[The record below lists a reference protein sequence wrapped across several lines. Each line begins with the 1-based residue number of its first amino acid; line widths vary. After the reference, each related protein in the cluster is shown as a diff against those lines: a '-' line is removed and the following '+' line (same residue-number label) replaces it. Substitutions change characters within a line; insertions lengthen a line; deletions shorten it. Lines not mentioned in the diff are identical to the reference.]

1 MLEKTPDGTRLTMR
15 LTYLLPL
22 LMFAVLA
29 APARAQQEQGQ
40 NTLLPEIDPQD
51 IEIRS
56 QFRARFPG
64 LTRQPILG
72 FDPNPRV
79 FQIDPNR
86 MPFMESRDDVVASL
100 PVSELSRPAPPDY
113 VPMSYSA
120 PIGLFAQTGFG
131 SYTAPEARFWGLY
144 KPGNKSYVGADF
156 DFSSAFD
163 GHLDNRSS
171 SYRDFSA
178 NLEFGTKLDARTQ
191 LDVYGGA
198 RSDYNYSAGF
208 TPAGGGADADYGRR
222 SLTGFNL
229 GTELRSMRN
238 GVTGWQARADL
249 RFNGM
254 KLDEGNAM
262 QNGQEGVYEAGGR
275 YQWAGS
281 RPRETWQVKA
291 NVRGGFYTEET
302 GDGSTGWNTLHGA
315 VVYDRLFNYAT
326 QLTAEAGVYFASN
339 TMESAVLPG
348 PRLSLKHW
356 FGENL
361 TLHVQGEAAPR
372 LFSREQLFD
381 RNRFVQIEQ
390 ELSHTYDLRGSAE
403 ISFDFFDESRI
414 YGGVS
419 YRYGDN
425 NPIFAYEG
433 PLSPAAA
440 AGNPPAE
447 YRVYYDDLT
456 LAKVFGGISHAL
468 VAETIWFHAE
478 GYFQVPRL
486 VDEVSY
492 HDADRVPFMETWGL
506 NGSISFRPIDAIT
519 VEGWADLLG
528 GRQANSVS
536 TRDAE
541 LDPVFLLGAQADIEI
556 ADRFGVYAKIVNLLS
571 QEYRMW
577 YSYPERP
584 LQVFGGVTFK
594 L

>member
-1 MLEKTPDGTRLTMR
+1 MR
-15 LTYLLPL
+15 FTYLLPL

-29 APARAQQEQGQ
+29 APAHAQQEQGR

-64 LTRQPILG
+64 LIRQPILG

-113 VPMSYSA
+113 VPMSYSS
-120 PIGLFAQTGFG
+120 PIGLYARTGFG
-131 SYTAPEARFWGLY
+131 SYTSPEAQFWGLY
-144 KPGNKSYVGADF
+144 KPGNQNYVGADLT
-156 DFSSAFD
+156 FSSALD
-163 GHLDNRSS
+163 DHLDRRSS
-171 SYRDFSA
+171 TFGDLAA
-178 NLEFGTKLDARTQ
+178 NLEYGTKLGPRTQ
-191 LDVYGGA
+191 LNVYGGA

-208 TPAGGGADADYGRR
+208 PPAGSDADYGRR

-229 GTELRSMRN
+229 GAELRSMRN
-238 GVTGWQARADL
+238 GVTGWQARADF
-249 RFNGM
+249 RYNGM
-254 KLDEGNAM
+254 KLKEGGAT
-262 QNGQEGVYEAGGR
+262 QEGQEGIYEIGGR

-291 NVRGGFYTEET
+291 GVRGGVYTEEV
-302 GDGSTGWNTLHGA
+302 GDETTGWNTLHGA
-315 VVYDRLFNYAT
+315 AVYDRLFNYNT
-326 QLTAEAGVYFASN
+326 RVTAEAGVYFVSN
-339 TMESAVLPG
+339 TVESAVLAG

-356 FGENL
+356 ISEGL
-361 TLHVQGEAAPR
+361 TLQVQGEAAPGMY
-372 LFSREQLFD
+372 SREQLFD

-390 ELSHTYDLRGSAE
+390 ELAHSYDLQGSAE
-403 ISFDFFDESRI
+403 ISFSFFDESRI

-433 PLSPAAA
+433 ATSSAAA
-440 AGNPPAE
+440 AGDPPAE
-447 YRVYYDDLT
+447 YRVYYDDVT
-456 LAKVFGGISHAL
+456 VARVFGGISHAL

-478 GYFQVPRL
+478 GYLQAPRL
-486 VDEVSY
+486 ADNVAY
-492 HDADRVPFMETWGL
+492 HDGDRVPFMETWGL

-528 GRQANSVS
+528 GRQANSVR
-536 TRDAE
+536 TLDAE
-541 LDPVFLLGAQADIEI
+541 LDPIFLLGAQADVEI
-556 ADRFGVYAKIVNLLS
+556 GDRFGVYAKIVNLLS